1 MKKLFSLLL
10 AFVAASFSFT
20 ANADPVTFKL
30 YVEGLQHLSITNP
43 PITYTDAAQTALQE
57 GLQIV
62 SYESTTYPYFA
73 VAPAN
78 AEYGWEAYR
87 WYHATINGK
96 DSLVAGQLASSL
108 SSSSFYLPQVNAGDS
123 VVVKAWEIAAERTA
137 SCTVY
142 VDDATK
148 ASFGYNSG
156 AVSLPSG
163 KDTVITYAPK
173 TNRLRDIPFVVR
185 GNGVTIYEVTLDG
198 VAQTDY
204 NGNKSC
210 NSYFI
215 TPVEGKP
222 NKIVIT
228 TAFPA
233 MVVPF
238 NFKDSVGMVDSV
250 YVNGVKDNDF
260 RAASHTIPLGATVKL
275 FFNTENFKLNSLT
288 VDGSQPYVSG
298 NYYEWR
304 VVSEAGT
311 TVVVDATK
319 YVEATITIHVDVA
332 SNVKVWKSSN
342 SGSFSPYYNSEEI
355 ALQDGENEVKIVLG
369 KTPYM
374 YVENANK
381 STILTFVDGEGNSYM
396 DKLGSDPDNYGSPK
410 AITLADGMM
419 FTITTQTFIR
429 DKSCTLKVLNTDKLL
444 NGGSVQLAGE
454 NIYGLSSDLDV
465 TIPFAE
471 SERFSLYFNGI
482 KSNVYINNV
491 LYASTDYIS
500 NYAMPNDA
508 KVVVYCGDTDADDWF
523 EVVMTPSDDL
533 MTNDEYATL
542 YQSLQSELVV
552 SEVRDRWSA
561 IVSAPIQVLPDGA
574 TLHMHLPVGIQLNVW
589 VGSDNYSETPTEVI
603 TPNVEG
609 NCEIAVND
617 DLSIE
622 FAVANTSTA
631 VEHASA
637 FESVTKVVC
646 DGRVL
651 IIRGEEMFDI
661 LGNAVVK

>member
-1 MKKLFSLLL
+1 MKKLYSLLL
-10 AFVAASFSFT
+10 ALVAASFSFT
-20 ANADPVTFKL
+20 ANADAVTFKL
-30 YVEGLQHLSITNP
+30 NVVGLEH
-43 PITYTDAAQTALQE
+43 
-57 GLQIV
+57 
-62 SYESTTYPYFA
+62 F
-73 VAPAN
+73 
-78 AEYGWEAYR
+78 
-87 WYHATINGK
+87 
-96 DSLVAGQLASSL
+96 SSL
-108 SSSSFYLPQVNAGDS
+108 SSFGLTFVDGAQSTFKEGVQEISADLTKYPALYVTPVSTYGAEVVRWYHVTINNKDTLVSSNMSVGTGNSTVYMSGIAAGDS

-148 ASFGYNSG
+148 ASFGYYSG
-156 AVSLPSG
+156 EVSLPSG
-163 KDTVITYAPK
+163 KDTVITFAPK
-173 TNRLRDIPFVVR
+173 TDRVKDIPFVVR
-185 GNGVTIYEVTLDG
+185 GNRVTIYEVTLDG

-204 NGNKSC
+204 YGNKSS
-210 NSYFI
+210 NSYSI

-233 MVVPF
+233 MDVPF

-298 NYYEWR
+298 NYYEWQ
-304 VVSEAGT
+304 VVREAGT

-319 YVEATITIHVDVA
+319 YVEATITINVDVA

-342 SGSFSPYYNSEEI
+342 GGSFSSYYSEEI
-355 ALQDGENEVKIVLG
+355 ALQDGANEVKIVLG

-381 STILTFVDGEGNSYM
+381 STILTFGDDKGNSYM
-396 DKLGSDPDNYGSPK
+396 DKLGSDPNNYGSPK

-429 DKSCTLKVLNTDKLL
+429 DKSCTLKVLNTDALL
-444 NGGSVQLAGE
+444 YGGSVQLAGE

-471 SERFSLYFNGI
+471 SERFSLYFNGT

-491 LYASTDYIS
+491 LYANTDYIS
-500 NYAMPNDA
+500 NYAMPNGA
-508 KVVVYCGDTDADDWF
+508 EVVVYCGDTDADSWF
-523 EVVMTPSDDL
+523 EVVMMPSDDL

-589 VGSDNYSETPTEVI
+589 GSDNYSEAPTEVI

-609 NCEIAVND
+609 NCEIEVND
-617 DLSIE
+617 DLRIE

-637 FESVTKVVC
+637 FESVTKVVR

-651 IIRGEEMFDI
+651 IIRGEEVFDV
-661 LGNAVVK
+661 LGNAVVR